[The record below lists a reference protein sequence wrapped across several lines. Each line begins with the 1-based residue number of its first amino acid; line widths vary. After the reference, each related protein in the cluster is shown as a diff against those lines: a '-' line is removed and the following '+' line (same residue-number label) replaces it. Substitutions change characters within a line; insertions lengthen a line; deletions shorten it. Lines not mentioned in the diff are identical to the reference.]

1 MPPNPFGDP
10 IARIRRFN
18 RAVAR
23 ESAALDTSFLGRGRP
38 LGVARVLWQIPRLH
52 GDIAAIRA
60 DLGLDSGL
68 FSRTLRGLEAE
79 GLITLTRHAGDGRR
93 RIARL
98 TAKGQTE
105 VAIYDRLNDDR
116 AARILAAVPSAAALL
131 AAMDHIATALT
142 PITLR
147 PADPEDPAARWC
159 LGEYFALLGT
169 RIAGVTQDHV
179 PLPDPMADHYRP
191 PHGAFLIAWSDTL
204 PVACV
209 CLHTLEPALGANL
222 GEVKRLWVAPDARGQ
237 GLARRMMTAIED
249 QARSLGLTRLILDT
263 NGALTEAI
271 ALYEKTGWTATA
283 AYSSFPS
290 THWFSKAL

>member
-1 MPPNPFGDP
+1 MSGAAMMPTVCC
-10 IARIRRFN
+10 ARRRLRPSCKTRSPSVDF
-18 RAVAR
+18 RAKSCPAR
-23 ESAALDTSFLGRGRP
+23 SA
-38 LGVARVLWQIPRLH
+38 I
-52 GDIAAIRA
+52 
-60 DLGLDSGL
+60 
-68 FSRTLRGLEAE
+68 AE

-98 TAKGQTE
+98 TDKGRDE
-105 VAIYDRLNDDR
+105 VATYDRLSDDR

-147 PADPEDPAARWC
+147 PADPDDPAAQWC
-159 LGEYFALLGT
+159 LGAYFALLGA
-169 RIAGVTQDHV
+169 RIDGITPDHV
-179 PLPDPMADHYRP
+179 PLPDPKADHYRP

-209 CLHTLEPALGANL
+209 SLRTLGPTL

-249 QARSLGLTRLILDT
+249 QARRLRLTQQKLDT

-271 ALYEKTGWTATA
+271 ALYEKTGWTPTA

>member
-1 MPPNPFGDP
+1 M
-10 IARIRRFN
+10 
-18 RAVAR
+18 
-23 ESAALDTSFLGRGRP
+23 
-38 LGVARVLWQIPRLH
+38 LWQIPRLH

-116 AARILAAVPSAAALL
+116 AARILAAVPSATALL

-147 PADPEDPAARWC
+147 PADPEDPAAQWC
-159 LGEYFALLGT
+159 LGEYFALLCA
-169 RIAGVTQDHV
+169 RIAGITQDHV

-209 CLHTLEPALGANL
+209 CLHTLDPALGANV

-249 QARSLGLTRLILDT
+249 QARTFGYTRLQLDT
-263 NGALTEAI
+263 NAHLPEAI
-271 ALYEKTGWTATA
+271 ALYTKTGWAPVP
-283 AYSSFPS
+283 AYSPPPA
-290 THWFSKAL
+290 THWFAKAL